1 VHGNH
6 LRALVGGR
14 ARLIIAVR
22 GAIDWRLRVRKPT
35 DQSRPTLL
43 IVNGIFFVFWKD
55 NCFGGALG
63 MADRL
68 GGASG
73 MAQFISFGFLYGLDL
88 RS

>member
-1 VHGNH
+1 M
-6 LRALVGGR
+6 
-14 ARLIIAVR
+14 
-22 GAIDWRLRVRKPT
+22 
-35 DQSRPTLL
+35 LL